1 MSGLT
6 LALGAIFYIIAPN
19 YTNLSYRGTKA
30 RFVNLQI
37 FLQKIKAMNRETNL
51 SVARKFLRQ
60 SWARSLPQIKNFK
73 LV

>member
-1 MSGLT
+1 M
-6 LALGAIFYIIAPN
+6 
-19 YTNLSYRGTKA
+19 

-60 SWARSLPQIKNFK
+60 SWARSLPQTANFK
-73 LV
+73 PRKKC